1 MCLRKP
7 EVKPGDEYLSLLF
20 QTNLACKPF
29 AHSKAACFLG
39 FPSCVRFT
47 AGVLFKFAGWTID
60 DFHWFRWFYT
70 PFNREP
76 KLFYQKDGYA
86 KQTPSL
92 MLERVPFID
101 SQIRFCW
108 FLHLGISQE
117 ATLPFQQLTY
127 DTCQRLLSFSLSLLF
142 LCSFS
147 ALSLSLSRSFCFCRQ
162 GVIQVS
168 LS

>member
-1 MCLRKP
+1 MVQEP
-7 EVKPGDEYLSLLF
+7 
-20 QTNLACKPF
+20 
-29 AHSKAACFLG
+29 
-39 FPSCVRFT
+39 T

-76 KLFYQKDGYA
+76 KLLYQKDGYA

-92 MLERVPFID
+92 MLERVPLRGSGLLENVSDKPFTDVGRTGTLCID

-142 LCSFS
+142 VVWIRMPG
-147 ALSLSLSRSFCFCRQ
+147 SR
-162 GVIQVS
+162 GWMGNH
-168 LS
+168 